1 MIKKII
7 LSISISSVLMLLA
20 FSTAQAEVSADKAKD
35 DKATSNTASNK
46 KADKL
51 TALKA
56 ILKEKLRAEP
66 TSLKESAIPNI
77 YEAIYGTE
85 VVYVSA
91 DGKYFISGDLID
103 LDTRKNL
110 SEIAKQGIRKDLMS
124 KQDNKPIV
132 FKAKDEKYK
141 LTVFTDIDCPYCAKL
156 HREVPKLN
164 EAGVTVEYLMFP
176 RAGIG
181 SNSYKKA
188 VSVWCADDQLTAL
201 TTAKQRKPIKEK
213 TCENPVTAQYNLGGE
228 VGVNGT
234 PALIT
239 STGKLIPGYV
249 PADRLVKM
257 LEKESKNSQN

>member
-1 MIKKII
+1 MIKKTI
-7 LSISISSVLMLLA
+7 LSVTISSIFLLSA
-20 FSTAQAEVSADKAKD
+20 FTTQAEVASAASIEKKD
-35 DKATSNTASNK
+35 VVTS
-46 KADKL
+46 
-51 TALKA
+51 LKA
-56 ILKEKLRAEP
+56 ILKAKLRAEP
-66 TSLKESAIPNI
+66 SSLKESAIPNV
-77 YEAIYGTE
+77 YEAMYGTE

-110 SEIAKQGIRKDLMS
+110 SELAKQSVRKEIMD
-124 KQDNKPIV
+124 KQDNKPII
-132 FKAKDEKYK
+132 FKAKNEKHK

-176 RAGIG
+176 RAGLK

-188 VSVWCADDQLTAL
+188 VSVWCADDPLKAMTA
-201 TTAKQRKPIKEK
+201 AKKREPIDDK
-213 TCENPVTAQYNLGGE
+213 TCDNPIEAQYSLGGE

-257 LEKESKNSQN
+257 LEADSKKSNN